1 MPAKRVPTTEKV
13 HDLLEEAIGSEGVGT
28 AVLPANEASVN
39 VLHGLG
45 RVPFLV
51 VLTPQQNIGVL
62 YTPARANIARSSITR
77 SALIESLAAVGNFWV
92 TDLNDTSFNIHI
104 SMPFGFEIK
113 FFWLAKG

>member
-13 HDLLEEAIGSEGVGT
+13 HGILEDAIGSEGFGT

-45 RVPFLV
+45 LVPLLV
-51 VLTPQQNIGVL
+51 LLTPQQNIGFL
-62 YTPARANIARSSITR
+62 YTPARAGIARSSITR
-77 SALIESLAAVGNFWV
+77 SALIESLAAVGNFWA
-92 TDLNDTSFNIHI
+92 TDFNDTSFNIHI
-104 SMPFGFEIK
+104 SMPFSFEIK